1 MKSGIRKELFDT
13 SVRPQDDLYTFAN
26 GAWLKTHQIPAD
38 RSNDGI
44 TYELFEA
51 AEKQVREII
60 EGDNGKIGAL
70 YKSIIDVERINRAGI
85 DPIRSAIAK
94 IAAITDAKT
103 LIAAIA

>member
-70 YKSIIDVERINRAGI
+70 YKSFIDVERINRAGI
-85 DPIRSAIAK
+85 DPIRGAIA
-94 IAAITDAKT
+94 
-103 LIAAIA
+103 